1 MVRILGGC
9 MIFSGGLGLGLWY
22 RSWLLGRARALRSLG
37 SILELLAGEVRYGRA
52 TLPECC
58 SRTARHLTAPFGE
71 AFQRI
76 GNRMEENTGVSFGE
90 TFREEMEG
98 VLKELPLETED
109 RENFLR
115 FTSQTGFMDGQMQ
128 LRAMEQSLELLR
140 GTWEKLE
147 QENTEKCKMA
157 VGLGALGGLLLILV
171 LW

>member
-1 MVRILGGC
+1 
-9 MIFSGGLGLGLWY
+9 
-22 RSWLLGRARALRSLG
+22 
-37 SILELLAGEVRYGRA
+37 
-52 TLPECC
+52 
-58 SRTARHLTAPFGE
+58 
-71 AFQRI
+71 
-76 GNRMEENTGVSFGE
+76 MEENTGVSFGE